1 LAIFK
6 FKPEQIHRFSVVT
19 DKELSLVRGANNQWT
34 WLKGS
39 GAIDQVNVQSLLN
52 TLSMLHAVRWVGAAT
67 PPHAF
72 EKPQLVATFTT
83 SPDDKALHKLTIG
96 GAAGDGMWFAR
107 ADEHEGTFVLST
119 PDLNAFKLPLVS
131 QSSPS
136 PSPAPGTNVTTSPV
150 AVPTP

>member
-1 LAIFK
+1 L
-6 FKPEQIHRFSVVT
+6 EQIHSFSVVT

-34 WLKGS
+34 WQKGS
-39 GAIDQVNVQSLLN
+39 GAIDQVNLQSLLN

-83 SPDDKALHKLTIG
+83 SPDDKALHKLTVG

-107 ADEHEGTFVLST
+107 ADGIEGIFVLST
-119 PDLNAFKLPLVS
+119 PDLNALKLPLT
-131 QSSPS
+131 QATAP
-136 PSPAPGTNVTTSPV
+136 PAPAAAASPA
-150 AVPTP
+150 ATPSTAPK